1 MGRRVGSPPQLIF
14 LILHNTHV
22 EAINLPVRS
31 RRDDDSKGY
40 NPAAVEPVTMSDE
53 TIEAAVE
60 HFLDETES
68 SLDSYEQGYA
78 DADATLTVLR
88 THIDELAAAV
98 DDERSE

>member
-1 MGRRVGSPPQLIF
+1 
-14 LILHNTHV
+14 
-22 EAINLPVRS
+22 
-31 RRDDDSKGY
+31 
-40 NPAAVEPVTMSDE
+40 MSDE